1 MKIPEPFF
9 ILINP
14 AMRLLLTSPLHWLLS
29 SSVLLI
35 RFRGRKSG
43 REFTTPV
50 RYIRSGA
57 AIQCFTGRTN
67 QWWRNMREGAEVTL
81 VVEGRSAPY
90 IMTAIL
96 EPEKVAASLGKLLE
110 KFPQDAPYYEI
121 KTAKGSLVSE
131 AQLRSAAAR
140 TVLVQGEQLS

>member
-9 ILINP
+9 LLINP

-57 AIQCFTGRTN
+57 AIQCFTGRAN
-67 QWWRNMREGAEVTL
+67 QWWRNMREGAEVSL
-81 VVEGRSAPY
+81 VIEGRSAPY
-90 IMTAIL
+90 IMTAIQ
-96 EPEKVAASLGKLLE
+96 EPEKVAVSLAKLLE
-110 KFPQDAPYYEI
+110 QFPQDAPYYEI
-121 KTAKGSLVSE
+121 KPAKGNLVPE
-131 AQLRSAAAR
+131 AELRSAAAR

>member
-14 AMRLLLTSPLHWLLS
+14 AMRLLLASPLHWLLS

-50 RYIRSGA
+50 RYIRSGP

-67 QWWRNMREGAEVTL
+67 QWWRNMREGAEVSL
-81 VVEGRSAPY
+81 VIKGLSAPY
-90 IMTAIL
+90 TMTAIQD
-96 EPEKVAASLGKLLE
+96 PEKVATSLAKLLE
-110 KFPQDAPYYEI
+110 QFPQDAPYYEI
-121 KTAKGSLVSE
+121 VSPKGSPISE

-140 TVLVQGEQLS
+140 TVLVQGEQLA